1 MGAIAKR
8 PVITPSSVGKR
19 QGEIKK
25 VINVKKIA
33 RNVRRPNRSIGGD
46 IFIGFILIIFG
57 IFFAFPLVF
66 TINHAFKP
74 MTELFLWP
82 PRLWVINPTTANFQD
97 LFILM
102 ARSWV
107 TFSRYIFNTLFIT
120 VLGTGGHL
128 FIASLGAYAISRYE
142 FPGSKLFFKVVIV
155 SLMFSGHVTA
165 IPNFLVLANLRMIDS
180 YWAILVPAFAGSLG
194 FFLLKQFIDTVPVT
208 LSEAAKIDGAGEWR
222 IYSQIIM
229 PLVKPAILTATI
241 FSVQFL
247 WNTQAGHLIHTEQL
261 RPLPF
266 ALQQIVA
273 GGIARAG
280 VGAAVSLVMMVVP
293 LTLFI
298 VAQSRILQ
306 TMASSGI
313 KE

>member
-1 MGAIAKR
+1 MKHVVKR
-8 PVITPSSVGKR
+8 APTFTSQAGKR
-19 QGEIKK
+19 QGEIKPT
-25 VINVKKIA
+25 VNKKRIA
-33 RNVRRPNRSIGGD
+33 RNVRRPNRSRGGD
-46 IFIGFILIIFG
+46 IFIAFLLITFG
-57 IFFAFPLVF
+57 AFFAFPLVF
-66 TINHAFKP
+66 TINNAFKP

-82 PRLWVINPTTANFQD
+82 PRVWVINPTMTNFQD

-102 ARSWV
+102 SRSWV
-107 TFSRYIFNTLFIT
+107 TFSRYIFNTMFIT
-120 VLGTGGHL
+120 VVGTGGHL
-128 FIASLGAYAISRYE
+128 FIVSLGAYAVSRYN
-142 FPGSKLFFKVVIV
+142 FPGSKLFFRIVIV

-165 IPNFLVLANLRMIDS
+165 IPNFLVLSRFNMIDT

-194 FFLLKQFIDTVPVT
+194 FFLLKQFIDTVPVS
-208 LSEAAKIDGAGEWR
+208 LSESAKIDGANEWT
-222 IYSQIIM
+222 IYSRIIM

-280 VGAAVSLVMMVVP
+280 VGAAVTLVMMIVP
-293 LTLFI
+293 LTLF
-298 VAQSRILQ
+298 VTAQSRILQ
-306 TMASSGI
+306 TMANSGI